1 VPLLRSSLPVFT
13 LWVVSV
19 GALAAAQFVVAP
31 GQSRE
36 PVQQPTERRVPVGTS
51 SISGTI
57 VTADTGRPI
66 RGARVTVSGLVPAN
80 MAASVGGR
88 SGPPDRPPV
97 AVGLLADGFSLAD
110 AVQVNAILGTPT
122 SSLSRTVYTDATGQF
137 SFPRMPAG
145 NFGVSVLQSQFLP
158 VNYGQRR
165 MGGPGRAMA
174 LADGQQLT
182 LKIPMLRGGVIT
194 GTVLGADGEP
204 QGNAQVR
211 GFRYDMNSGFKRL
224 QSVAFAQA
232 DDRGVYRMF
241 GLQPG
246 DYVVSAT
253 PNASDAMNADRQAQ
267 EADFVERAIV
277 SGQVKPPTAPG
288 FTPTVVVPFSPPP
301 MSPGQMQL
309 MNQQQ
314 YLPTYAPSSP
324 APSGATK
331 VTIAGGEERAG
342 VDILVR
348 LTLAT
353 NIQGVLTTP
362 LDTGVAVQMTL
373 ISDDPTID
381 SPQTSSTRVDQNG
394 KFMFRTVAPG
404 KYTLFAQTIPGQ
416 PPMTLING
424 QMAGAPSQPIV
435 LTDAQKMWGKARVTV
450 AGEPQIDVSVSLEP
464 SRSISGIV
472 VFDMA
477 KQPDLARAR
486 MTVSLSWAPSPQTM
500 SFGRQPQTQVGPDG
514 RFTLTGVV
522 PGRMTI
528 RGDGY
533 LLKSAVV
540 GGQDTL
546 DFPLEFTGERD
557 VTDAVLTFTDTFSEL
572 SGTIT
577 DPAGKPADDV
587 IIVVAA
593 SDNRYW
599 TPGSRRIVIARP
611 TPDGRYMIRSL
622 PPGAY
627 VIAAVTDLENGGQ
640 YDPEFL
646 RTLSAVSVPV
656 TIMEGGKVTQDLR
669 VK

>member
-1 VPLLRSSLPVFT
+1 
-13 LWVVSV
+13 
-19 GALAAAQFVVAP
+19 
-31 GQSRE
+31 
-36 PVQQPTERRVPVGTS
+36 
-51 SISGTI
+51 
-57 VTADTGRPI
+57 
-66 RGARVTVSGLVPAN
+66 
-80 MAASVGGR
+80 
-88 SGPPDRPPV
+88 
-97 AVGLLADGFSLAD
+97 
-110 AVQVNAILGTPT
+110 
-122 SSLSRTVYTDATGQF
+122 
-137 SFPRMPAG
+137 
-145 NFGVSVLQSQFLP
+145 
-158 VNYGQRR
+158 
-165 MGGPGRAMA
+165 
-174 LADGQQLT
+174 
-182 LKIPMLRGGVIT
+182 
-194 GTVLGADGEP
+194 
-204 QGNAQVR
+204 
-211 GFRYDMNSGFKRL
+211 
-224 QSVAFAQA
+224 
-232 DDRGVYRMF
+232 
-241 GLQPG
+241 
-246 DYVVSAT
+246 
-253 PNASDAMNADRQAQ
+253 
-267 EADFVERAIV
+267 
-277 SGQVKPPTAPG
+277 
-288 FTPTVVVPFSPPP
+288 
-301 MSPGQMQL
+301 
-309 MNQQQ
+309 
-314 YLPTYAPSSP
+314 
-324 APSGATK
+324 
-331 VTIAGGEERAG
+331 
-342 VDILVR
+342 
-348 LTLAT
+348 
-353 NIQGVLTTP
+353 
-362 LDTGVAVQMTL
+362 VAVQITL

-394 KFMFRTVAPG
+394 KFTFRTVAPG

-416 PPMTLING
+416 PQLTVVNG
-424 QMAGAPSQPIV
+424 QMVGSPPQPIV
-435 LTDAQKMWGKARVTV
+435 LTDAQKMWGRALVTV

-486 MTVSLSWAPSPQTM
+486 IMVTLSPAPSPQPTF
-500 SFGRQPQTQVGPDG
+500 FGRQPQAQVDPDG
-514 RFTLTGVV
+514 RFTITGVV
-522 PGRMTI
+522 PGRLTI